1 MDLPKATVIDAHP
14 HVQTH
19 CLLESWHIQCEWTLS
34 TGEGEL
40 CQDSIVLSFYYIFC
54 ITLLLLRTNLEPCC
68 LIIIIPLLGF
78 LVVDVV
84 EARATEYIEPER
96 Y

>member
-1 MDLPKATVIDAHP
+1 MDLPKATVIDAYP

-19 CLLESWHIQCEWTLS
+19 CLLESCHIQCEWTLS
-34 TGEGEL
+34 TGEGKL

-54 ITLLLLRTNLEPCC
+54 FTLHVIMYVEPCC

-84 EARATEYIEPER
+84 EAHATEYIEPER